1 MCVCVC
7 VCVCVVCV
15 CNCQKMGKPCREKVG
30 EEGNDW
36 PEKTWGGLQEGN
48 EREELI

>member
-7 VCVCVVCV
+7 VCVCVS
-15 CNCQKMGKPCREKVG
+15 NCQKMGKPCREKVG

-48 EREELI
+48 ERGEVK